1 MEKLQILMS
10 VYNGKKYLREQLES
24 IMAQDCEKDGTVV
37 FSLVIRDD
45 GSSDGTQE
53 ILEEYTR
60 KYPDKVRW
68 YQGNNL
74 GVIQSFLI

>member
-37 FSLVIRDD
+37 SA
-45 GSSDGTQE
+45 
-53 ILEEYTR
+53 
-60 KYPDKVRW
+60 W
-68 YQGNNL
+68 
-74 GVIQSFLI
+74 